1 MCSPKPEP
9 EKAAPVAR
17 APRVARTSLRST
29 PAGSG
34 SARSGTARSVAEP
47 RSAQR
52 TTPPPLNVETL
63 RVYHVTHVDN
73 LPAILKVRELRA
85 DARPPVDI
93 SSAGSRDIRR
103 SLSVT
108 DESVVADYVPFFLSP
123 DARVWTAIRAGE
135 PDPRLQP
142 VTAPAS
148 DFVMLATTVQA
159 VRAAG
164 ETVVADR
171 DAVNPLTRF
180 FTDPDVADRRLRQ
193 LQSEDS
199 DELLDA
205 ELLVADTF
213 PFESVA
219 LIGVGNDRVR
229 DIVKRELAA
238 SGFRTKVAVYP
249 PWFLPVD

>member
-1 MCSPKPEP
+1 
-9 EKAAPVAR
+9 V
-17 APRVARTSLRST
+17 
-29 PAGSG
+29 
-34 SARSGTARSVAEP
+34 
-47 RSAQR
+47 
-52 TTPPPLNVETL
+52 NVDAL
-63 RVYHVTHVDN
+63 RVYHLTHVDN
-73 LPAILKVRELRA
+73 LSAILKVRELRA

-93 SSAGSRDIRR
+93 CSAGSRDIRR
-103 SLSVT
+103 SLNVT
-108 DESVVADYVPFFLSP
+108 DDSVVADYVPFFLSP
-123 DARVWTAIRAGE
+123 DARVWAAIRAGE

-148 DFVMLATTVQA
+148 DFIMLATTVQA

-193 LQSEDS
+193 LQSDDS